1 MAQRG
6 NQVILERRIPGSV
19 AAIVARLTQ
28 DQPTTLTREQLD
40 EYLTEVGSQRVLES
54 VLRELVALGW
64 LISTPR
70 YGVWAF
76 IAPGEVES
84 SDPYLGLRAW
94 QASDPHAVFALAGEA
109 VAWHL
114 GLIARRYNGPLAL
127 WIPKGTIVPRGL
139 RPDVAIVTLGWNADQ
154 ASKVGPDRA
163 WLIHRKLDLTRWS
176 NGIPAFG
183 PEALLVQLGVRPT
196 SFHPWAD
203 LAPNL
208 GVLATSCSLPKLLD
222 LLQGQKT
229 TAYQRVAYFLSLGG
243 QAPNADE
250 VLAARP
256 TRPLSHVVLGNG
268 NESTFSAAHR
278 ITDRLIAPFL
288 AQFGKA

>member
-1 MAQRG
+1 M
-6 NQVILERRIPGSV
+6 
-19 AAIVARLTQ
+19 ARLTQ
-28 DQPTTLTREQLD
+28 DQPATLTREQLD
-40 EYLTEVGSQRVLES
+40 EYLAEARSQRDLES

-64 LISTPR
+64 LTSTPR
-70 YGVWAF
+70 HGVWAF

-94 QASDPHAVFALAGEA
+94 QASDPDAVFALAGEA

-139 RPDVAIVTLGWNADQ
+139 RQDVATVTLGWNADR
-154 ASKVGPDRA
+154 ASNVGPDRA
-163 WLIHRKLDLTRWS
+163 WLIQRKLDLTRWS

-203 LAPNL
+203 LAPNFQ
-208 GVLATSCSLPKLLD
+208 VLATSCNLPKLFD
-222 LLQGQKT
+222 LLHGQKT

-243 QAPNADE
+243 QAANADD

-256 TRPLSHVVLGNG
+256 TRPLSHVVLGDG
-268 NESTFSAAHR
+268 KESTFSAAHR

-288 AQFGKA
+288 AQFAKA